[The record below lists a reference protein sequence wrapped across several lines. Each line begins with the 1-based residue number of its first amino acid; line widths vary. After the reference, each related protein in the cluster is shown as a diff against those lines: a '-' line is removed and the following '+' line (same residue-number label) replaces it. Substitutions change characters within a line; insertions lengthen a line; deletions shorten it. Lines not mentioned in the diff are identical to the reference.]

1 VVGVATGATPAPS
14 ARTAPSVVAL
24 GGGHGLAVSL
34 RALRRVTDQLTAIVG
49 VADDGGSS
57 GRLRQE
63 FGILPPGDLRMAVAA
78 LCADEP
84 SARDW
89 AEVLQFRF
97 PGDGELGGHAVGNV
111 LMAALWERTGDL
123 VAGLDELGSLV
134 GAVGRVL
141 PCSLEPL
148 GIRARIR
155 GHDPAEPDAVG
166 EVGGQVQIATTPGR
180 VERVWL
186 EPADARPCAQALQAV
201 ADAEVIILGPG
212 SWFTSLMPHLVL
224 PELGAAVAGAPA
236 RKIVVLNLDPQEGET
251 GDLSPAEHIEALSAH
266 APELRCDV
274 VLADQRH
281 VGATSTST
289 RRELMAACRDW
300 GAELILADVAGLG
313 DRHDPHKLARAF
325 GTVLT

>member
-1 VVGVATGATPAPS
+1 VVGVGSDATTAPS
-14 ARTAPSVVAL
+14 ARIAPSVVAL

-34 RALRRVTDQLTAIVG
+34 RALRRVTDRLTAIVG

-57 GRLRQE
+57 GRLRRE

-97 PGDGELGGHAVGNV
+97 PGTGELGGHAVGNV
-111 LMAALWERTGDL
+111 LMAALWERTGDP
-123 VAGLDELGSLV
+123 VAGLAELGSLV

-155 GHDPAEPDAVG
+155 GHDPAEPDAITDVA
-166 EVGGQVQIATTPGR
+166 GQVEIATTPGR

-186 EPADARPCAQALQAV
+186 EPADARPCDAALQAV
-201 ADAEVIILGPG
+201 AAADAIVLGPG
-212 SWFTSLMPHLVL
+212 SWFTSVMPHLVL
-224 PELGAAVAGAPA
+224 PELGAAVASAPG
-236 RKIVVLNLDPQEGET
+236 RRIVVLNLDPQEGET
-251 GDLSPAEHIEALSAH
+251 GDFSPAEHIEALRAH
-266 APELRCDV
+266 APELRCDL

-281 VGATSTST
+281 VGAAST
-289 RRELMAACRDW
+289 RTELMDACKEW
-300 GAELILADVAGLG
+300 GAELILADVAGFG
-313 DRHDPHKLARAF
+313 DRHDPHKLSRVF
-325 GTVLT
+325 DTVLA

>member
-1 VVGVATGATPAPS
+1 
-14 ARTAPSVVAL
+14 
-24 GGGHGLAVSL
+24 
-34 RALRRVTDQLTAIVG
+34 

-57 GRLRQE
+57 GRLRRE

-97 PGDGELGGHAVGNV
+97 PGHGGIGGHAVGNL
-111 LMAALWERTGDL
+111 LMAALWERTKDP
-123 VAGLDELGSLV
+123 VAGLDELGALV
-134 GAVGRVL
+134 GAVGRVV

-148 GIRARIR
+148 QIHARIR
-155 GHDPAEPDAVG
+155 GHDPSSPSALV
-166 EVGGQVQIATTPGR
+166 EVTGQVEIATTPGR

-186 EPADARPCAQALQAV
+186 DPPDATTCPQALEAVQSADAIV
-201 ADAEVIILGPG
+201 LGPG
-212 SWFTSLMPHLVL
+212 SWFTSLMPHVLL
-224 PELGAAVAGAPA
+224 PELGSAVSAAPG
-236 RKIVVLNLDPQEGET
+236 RTIVVLNLDPQEGET
-251 GDLSPAEHIEALSAH
+251 GDFSPAEHIEALVAH

-281 VGATSTST
+281 VGGERARSQ
-289 RRELMAACRDW
+289 LAAVCHEW
-300 GAELILADVAGLG
+300 GARLVLADVAGIG

-325 GTVLT
+325 GTVLA